1 MGSGRGEGER
11 PEEEV
16 DTKTYDSQVAGKPK
30 AGEAVRTGDAGG
42 KNIAGKTLQEIKAEM
57 QSSLAK
63 DPDALN
69 EQNLPRELQNQS
81 RQYFQKFRK
90 GE

>member
-1 MGSGRGEGER
+1 
-11 PEEEV
+11 
-16 DTKTYDSQVAGKPK
+16 
-30 AGEAVRTGDAGG
+30 
-42 KNIAGKTLQEIKAEM
+42 M